1 MDFLSVGLRSAGFS
15 ATGVRTDLLSLLS
28 GSSDS
33 PPTHVSALLS
43 LCVIL
48 YLKAHIQGLVHVSL
62 KIIQSLSCSKTQ
74 HT

>member
-1 MDFLSVGLRSAGFS
+1 MDFLSVVLLSAGFS
-15 ATGVRTDLLSLLS
+15 DTGVRTDLRSLLS

-48 YLKAHIQGLVHVSL
+48 YQEAHLQGLVHVSL
-62 KIIQSLSCSKTQ
+62 KIIQSVSCSKTQ